1 METHKYILKRSA
13 VLLVLI
19 FSILIFS
26 SFIKPFL
33 NGQTYISSMMEQEI
47 TIIITKNT
55 GLQEL
60 ENIKKKMKDKGF
72 EFNYSNVVYNKKEEI
87 ISISISYRDANNN
100 SGKYSVS
107 SENPIND
114 ILINSKGNQI
124 SIKSKGS
131 GNQSFINQGNSNKIS
146 EDNRISQKGHREA
159 METRRDEMEK
169 RMATHMQEM
178 KERRAQMRT
187 RMENGR
193 ESIFGDEGKNASQGF
208 SGNYNIITKNTTEA
222 DLLKLEEIYKVENIR
237 FSYNQLERNSSNL
250 ITHIS
255 ITVNNGKGSVSTSS
269 FGNGK
274 DPIKDISIGV
284 DAEHTVM
291 KNLE

>member
-1 METHKYILKRSA
+1 
-13 VLLVLI
+13 
-19 FSILIFS
+19 
-26 SFIKPFL
+26 
-33 NGQTYISSMMEQEI
+33 
-47 TIIITKNT
+47 
-55 GLQEL
+55 
-60 ENIKKKMKDKGF
+60 MKDKGF

-87 ISISISYRDANNN
+87 ISISINYRDANNN

-114 ILINSKGNQI
+114 ILIHSKGNQI

-131 GNQSFINQGNSNKIS
+131 GNQAFINQGNSNKIS
-146 EDNRISQKGHREA
+146 EDNRISQKKHRA
-159 METRRDEMEK
+159 VMETRRDEMEK
-169 RMATHMQEM
+169 RMATRMQEM